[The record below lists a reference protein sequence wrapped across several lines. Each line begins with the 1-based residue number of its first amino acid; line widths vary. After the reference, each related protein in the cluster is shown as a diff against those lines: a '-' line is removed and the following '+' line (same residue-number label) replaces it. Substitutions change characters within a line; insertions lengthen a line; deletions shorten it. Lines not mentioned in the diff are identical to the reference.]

1 MIQLIDFIWPYLV
14 GMVIGWV
21 LCGYLARRYLKLS
34 PAQEKSVVVRD
45 TRTVEVDN
53 PIHLKR
59 ISDLEARI
67 YQLNSRPPEV
77 IEKETTKT
85 VVVDNPVHLERVVA
99 LENQVVELQSREV
112 EEKIIEKRVEVD
124 NPEHLERIVTL
135 EKQLVDL
142 QNREPEARVIETRVE
157 IDNPEH
163 LERIAGLEQ
172 QLVELQNQQ
181 PVERVIETQVE
192 VDNPQHLERIAELE
206 SKLASFESSTTAEQ
220 TELEKTDVS
229 MTADINAAKAAG
241 FSIKSENDFTVI
253 EGIGPKIN
261 EHLHNNGIDTYIR
274 FSETKVDFIQ
284 QLLDEGGKRFR
295 LAKPRTWPQQAKL
308 AAQNRWQELKTLQD
322 ELRGGV

>member
-21 LCGYLARRYLKLS
+21 LCGFLARRFLKLS
-34 PAQEKSVVVRD
+34 PAQEKSVVVKD

-53 PIHLKR
+53 PVHLKR

-67 YQLNSRPPEV
+67 YQLNSRAPEV

-85 VVVDNPVHLERVVA
+85 VVVDNPAHLERVVA
-99 LENQVVELQSREV
+99 LE
-112 EEKIIEKRVEVD
+112 
-124 NPEHLERIVTL
+124 
-135 EKQLVDL
+135 KQLVEL
-142 QNREPEARVIETRVE
+142 QNRELEERVIETRVE
-157 IDNPEH
+157 VDNPGH
-163 LERIAGLEQ
+163 LKRIVELEQ
-172 QLVELQNQQ
+172 RIVELQNQE
-181 PVERVIETQVE
+181 PVERIVETQVE
-192 VDNPQHLERIAELE
+192 VDNPKHLERIVELE
-206 SKLASFESSTTAEQ
+206 SKLASFEPSTTAGQ

-229 MTADINAAKAAG
+229 MAADINAAKAAG

>member
-124 NPEHLERIVTL
+124 NPEHLERIEGVQADHRIFL
-135 EKQLVDL
+135 MSKQEEFLLFFL
-142 QNREPEARVIETRVE
+142 QLNLIQFLL
-157 IDNPEH
+157 IH
-163 LERIAGLEQ
+163 QSKILF
-172 QLVELQNQQ
+172 LQ
-181 PVERVIETQVE
+181 
-192 VDNPQHLERIAELE
+192 
-206 SKLASFESSTTAEQ
+206 
-220 TELEKTDVS
+220 
-229 MTADINAAKAAG
+229 
-241 FSIKSENDFTVI
+241 
-253 EGIGPKIN
+253 
-261 EHLHNNGIDTYIR
+261 
-274 FSETKVDFIQ
+274 
-284 QLLDEGGKRFR
+284 
-295 LAKPRTWPQQAKL
+295 
-308 AAQNRWQELKTLQD
+308 
-322 ELRGGV
+322 